1 MEPIRKVTVPGPWGP
16 NVIAFVQRAPH
27 AARLS
32 WRDRMDVAD
41 WREPA
46 QRAGYDRLVIH
57 ERSLLDPP
65 DLESFLSV
73 YRRGASWARWSLARR
88 GEWVMAWCS
97 TTGAD
102 IGRFA
107 SMSEALHALLVPA

>member
-1 MEPIRKVTVPGPWGP
+1 MEPSQPVGLPTPWGP
-16 NVIAFVQRAPH
+16 NVIAFVPPAAH

-32 WRDRMDVAD
+32 WRDRMDVAA

-46 QRAGYDRLVIH
+46 RCLGFDRLVIH
-57 ERSLLDPP
+57 EHSLFDPP

-73 YRRGASWARWSLARR
+73 YRQGASWARWSLARR
-88 GEWVMAWCS
+88 GAWVMAWCS
-97 TTGAD
+97 STGAD

-107 SMSEALHALLVPA
+107 SMSEALKALLVPG